1 MDFVTLQFFHVH
13 AATQAKV
20 LFVVLNLLSQHFLC
34 QNAIIVKK
42 LIKNAKYRKKQKQ
55 KVR

>member
-1 MDFVTLQFFHVH
+1 MDFVIVTLQFFHVH

-42 LIKNAKYRKKQKQ
+42 LIKNAKYRTKQK
-55 KVR
+55 

>member
-20 LFVVLNLLSQHFLC
+20 LFVVLNLLSQRFIC

-42 LIKNAKYRKKQKQ
+42 LTKNAKYATNQK
-55 KVR
+55 